1 MSEDEDVE
9 ICCPTCSAVVDYDTA
24 CPNGCD
30 ALTKYFADGNDKNM
44 AEKDWDAL
52 SSISL
57 IEVIEL
63 VNKSQEFD
71 EDSSV

>member
-9 ICCPTCSAVVDYDTA
+9 ICCPTCSTVVDYDTA

-30 ALTKYFADGNDKNM
+30 VVTKYLADGTYKNM
-44 AEKDWDAL
+44 AEKDWDTL

-57 IEVIEL
+57 NEAIEL
-63 VNKSQEFD
+63 VTKWL
-71 EDSSV
+71 EDKDSDD